1 MEQTHWMIA
10 MECKIEIV
18 GFIDEAINV
27 ESVATDWL

>member
-1 MEQTHWMIA
+1 MIA

-27 ESVATDWL
+27 ESVATD

>member
-18 GFIDEAINV
+18 RCVDEAINA
-27 ESVATDWL
+27 ENVATDWL